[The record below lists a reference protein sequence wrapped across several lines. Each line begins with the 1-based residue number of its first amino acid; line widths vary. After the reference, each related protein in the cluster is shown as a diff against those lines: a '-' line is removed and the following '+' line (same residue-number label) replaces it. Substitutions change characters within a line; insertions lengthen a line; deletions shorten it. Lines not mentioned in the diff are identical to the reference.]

1 MKPAPPVT
9 RIRIGRSLEDER
21 PAPYHVENR
30 RALWTKRHSFVAVAM
45 TVCGSSGGQSSAG
58 TTSATSRG
66 GPRPLPGAQE
76 CEALTQAFSP
86 VRQPWRLR
94 LFATED
100 RVGGP
105 RCRTTE
111 LGGRDRHH
119 PALELRLLE
128 DR

>member
-1 MKPAPPVT
+1 M
-9 RIRIGRSLEDER
+9 DETSQLCCSCHDR
-21 PAPYHVENR
+21 LR
-30 RALWTKRHSFVAVAM
+30 QFGWTVLCGDRKRHVARR
-45 TVCGSSGGQSSAG
+45 S
-58 TTSATSRG
+58 
-66 GPRPLPGAQE
+66 RPLPGAQE

-128 DR
+128 DRLRELGPRALAVCRNVPNPVG